1 LAININAWAA
11 KAGMMKSKF
20 TPLTVLV
27 VFALFLPGGMAVRG
41 QSASPEVLLLN
52 TRGLPVDHLTDGDE
66 VRLRITLPENAA
78 QTTQVSFTL
87 AGPGTQLGECTI
99 EAGRDRCDSET
110 FDTLGWS
117 WDTGGV
123 LVQQRSIQASAGG
136 TTLATSEPV
145 QVAPRPV
152 VMVHGFSSDWRAWEN
167 YLGPNGY
174 LAQVGLRGFAVGD
187 GRVEGTMNTGRLDQ
201 PTGRTN
207 TIAENAAILAEYIA
221 GVKKLT
227 GAQKVDLVA
236 HSMGGL
242 ISRYYIDRLMD
253 GNDVAQLIMLGS
265 PMTGTDCA
273 NLPSALGFYLPA
285 ALEIRPNYVAGVFNQ
300 QVTHRHGIRFY
311 ALAGIPILEAI
322 KSPCTPVPTD
332 LAVSRSS
339 VEAIPLHVSEMPV
352 LHMELNTSRQVFD
365 DYVKPLL
372 QALPGNFA
380 FEPDPPLSPADL
392 EQQQFT
398 RTYSGHLDAGGSQEL
413 TIPIDADVAVAS
425 FAMFDSSRSL
435 DVTVRGAS
443 GNVINLDPVKN
454 GLTVV
459 DDPQALFYLG
469 YGFNNPKPGLWRIT
483 VQTTDK
489 TPPSGADYSMS
500 ASFQG
505 GARLQAQASQ
515 LLPKL
520 GESVELN
527 ARLEKGGR
535 ALAVERAQASLRAPD
550 GSMETIDLTPQGEM
564 RQAAWKPQQ
573 PGLYSVE
580 IDVDGSAPDGTPVER
595 AAYFTIEAQAAPRS
609 PFLGLAIVLVVLLA
623 VLAINLWVFAILI
636 KRQRKTSS
644 SNKAGL

>member
-1 LAININAWAA
+1 
-11 KAGMMKSKF
+11 MVKSKF
-20 TPLTVLV
+20 TPLIMLV
-27 VFALFLPGGMAVRG
+27 VFNLFLPGGMAARS

-52 TRGLPVDHLTDGDE
+52 TRGLQVDHLIDGDE

-78 QTTQVSFTL
+78 QTMQVSFTL
-87 AGPGTQLGECTI
+87 VGPGTQLGECTV
-99 EAGRDRCDSET
+99 EVSRDRCDSET

-117 WDTGGV
+117 WDAGGV
-123 LVQQRSIQASAGG
+123 LVKQRAVQASAGS
-136 TTLATSEPV
+136 TTLATSNPV
-145 QVAPRPV
+145 PVAPRPV

-167 YLGPNGY
+167 YLGSNGY

-187 GRVEGTMNTGRLDQ
+187 GQVEGTMNTGRLDQ

-253 GNDVAQLIMLGS
+253 GNEVAQLIMLGS
-265 PMTGTDCA
+265 PMTGTNCA

-339 VEAIPLHVSEMPV
+339 VEAIPLHVTEMPI
-352 LHMELNTSRQVFD
+352 LHMELNTSKRVFD
-365 DYVKPLL
+365 NYVKSLL
-372 QALPGNFA
+372 QAPPGNFA
-380 FEPDPPLSPADL
+380 FEPDPPLSPAGL

-398 RTYSGHLDAGGSQEL
+398 RTYSGHLAPGGSQEL

-435 DVTVRGAS
+435 SVTVRGAS

-459 DDPQALFYLG
+459 DDPRALFYLG
-469 YGFNNPKPGLWRIT
+469 YGFNNPKPGVWRIT
-483 VQTTDK
+483 LQTTEK
-489 TPPSGADYSMS
+489 TPPSGADYAMS

-515 LLPKL
+515 LLPRL
-520 GESVELN
+520 GESIELS
-527 ARLEKGGR
+527 ARLEKGEQT
-535 ALAVERAQASLRAPD
+535 LVIDRAQASLRAPD
-550 GSMETIDLTPQGEM
+550 GGVQTIDLVPQGEI
-564 RQAAWKPQQ
+564 RQVAWKPSQ

-580 IDVDGSAPDGTPVER
+580 INVDGNAPDGTPVER
-595 AAYFTIEAQAAPRS
+595 AAYFTIEVQAAPRS
-609 PFLGLAIVLVVLLA
+609 PLISLAILLVVFLA

-636 KRQRKTSS
+636 KRQKKSS
-644 SNKAGL
+644 SSREAGL

>member
-1 LAININAWAA
+1 
-11 KAGMMKSKF
+11 MVKSKF
-20 TPLTVLV
+20 TRLIVLV
-27 VFALFLPGGMAVRG
+27 VFALFLPGGMAAYS
-41 QSASPEVLLLN
+41 QSASSEVVLLN
-52 TRGLPVDHLTDGDE
+52 TRGLPIDHLTDGDE
-66 VRLRITLPENAA
+66 IRLRITLPENAA
-78 QTTQVSFTL
+78 RTMQISFTL
-87 AGPGTQLGECTI
+87 AGQGTPLGECTI
-99 EAGRDRCDSET
+99 EANRDRCDSDT

-117 WDTGGV
+117 WDAGGV
-123 LVQQRSIQASAGG
+123 LMKQRAVQASAGG
-136 TTLATSEPV
+136 TILATSAPV
-145 QVAPRPV
+145 PVMPRPV
-152 VMVHGFSSDWRAWEN
+152 VMVHGFASDWRAWEN
-167 YLGPNGY
+167 YIGANGY
-174 LAQVGLRGFAVGD
+174 LAQVGLQGFAVGD
-187 GRVEGTMNTGRLDQ
+187 GQVEGTMNTGRLDQ
-201 PTGRTN
+201 PTSRTN

-253 GNDVAQLIMLGS
+253 GNEVAQLIMLGS

-311 ALAGIPILEAI
+311 ALAGTPILEAI

-339 VEAIPLHVSEMPV
+339 VEAIPVHVTEMPV
-352 LHMELNTSRQVFD
+352 LHMELNTSRRVFD
-365 DYVKPLL
+365 DYVKLLL
-372 QALPGNFA
+372 QAPPGSFA
-380 FEPDPPLSPADL
+380 FEPDPPLSPTGL

-398 RTYSGHLDAGGSQEL
+398 RTFSGHLDAGGSQEL

-435 DVTVRGAS
+435 SVTVRGAS

-459 DDPQALFYLG
+459 DDPRALFYLG
-469 YGFNNPKPGLWRIT
+469 YGFNKPKPGLWRIT
-483 VQTTDK
+483 LQTTEK
-489 TPPSGADYSMS
+489 TPPSGADYAMS

-515 LLPKL
+515 LLPRL
-520 GESVELN
+520 GESVELST
-527 ARLEKGGR
+527 RLEKGGQ
-535 ALAVERAQASLRAPD
+535 ALVVERAQASLRAPD
-550 GSMETIDLTPQGEM
+550 GSVETIDLAPQGEM
-564 RQAAWKPQQ
+564 RQVAWKPTQ

-580 IDVDGSAPDGTPVER
+580 IDVDGNTPDGTPVER
-595 AAYFTIEAQAAPRS
+595 AAYFTIEVQAASRS
-609 PFLGLAIVLVVLLA
+609 PWLSLTILLVVLLA
-623 VLAINLWVFAILI
+623 VLAINLWVFAILM
-636 KRQRKTSS
+636 KRQRKSRSS
-644 SNKAGL
+644 REPIL